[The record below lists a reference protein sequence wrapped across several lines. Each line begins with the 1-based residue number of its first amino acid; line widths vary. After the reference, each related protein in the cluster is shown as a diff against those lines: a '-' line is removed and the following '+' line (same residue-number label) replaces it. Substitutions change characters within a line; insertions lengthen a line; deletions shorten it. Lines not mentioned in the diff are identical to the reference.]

1 MKRIALITTLII
13 ASFTSAGQEI
23 QHEAVAINIEV
34 PVRVFKGAT
43 FIDNLTLDDF
53 EVYEDGVLHS
63 VEAVYLIKKT
73 TIEREERP
81 KEEEKPKEVVKTFKP
96 QVKSRHFI
104 LAYETINWVPRIGES
119 VDYFFSNVFQPSDT
133 LVLVTPVKSYNLSK
147 RAIESMPKDK
157 ICAQFKSILRKEIIG
172 GNREYKEIIR
182 DYKRYEELK
191 RYGQFD
197 YDAIVLMQRALFFKL
212 RDYKYFD
219 ESKLSVFT
227 DYLKDLEG
235 QKHIF
240 LFYQKEELPY
250 PEEIM
255 SYGELMEMGFDFD
268 VDQIKNYFSD
278 STITV
283 HFIFLTNKAEE
294 TIDVENRENLQIP
307 LSDQS
312 FQVFSAFNEV
322 AKTTGGLTYASGNPF
337 AAFKRAADASENY
350 YLLYYTPKDYKSDGK
365 FHNIKV
371 KIKGKKYRVLHRAGY
386 LAD

>member
-1 MKRIALITTLII
+1 M
-13 ASFTSAGQEI
+13 
-23 QHEAVAINIEV
+23 
-34 PVRVFKGAT
+34 
-43 FIDNLTLDDF
+43 
-53 EVYEDGVLHS
+53 
-63 VEAVYLIKKT
+63 
-73 TIEREERP
+73 
-81 KEEEKPKEVVKTFKP
+81 
-96 QVKSRHFI
+96 
-104 LAYETINWVPRIGES
+104 
-119 VDYFFSNVFQPSDT
+119 
-133 LVLVTPVKSYNLSK
+133 
-147 RAIESMPKDK
+147 
-157 ICAQFKSILRKEIIG
+157 
-172 GNREYKEIIR
+172 
-182 DYKRYEELK
+182 
-191 RYGQFD
+191 
-197 YDAIVLMQRALFFKL
+197 
-212 RDYKYFD
+212 
-219 ESKLSVFT
+219 
-227 DYLKDLEG
+227 
-235 QKHIF
+235 
-240 LFYQKEELPY
+240 PY